1 MSTCWVA
8 PLTPGPPWGC
18 HRRVGTCHRTKD
30 TNISK
35 SITWSVFNPHS
46 KTCSRHCL
54 CRWIE
59 WTGEYLQT
67 FMSLQPG
74 LRSRSIIDNTNSSFY
89 ILVKGNRLF
98 SISLRVDTL
107 LWMVQRQDGCLPVW
121 WPILNCA
128 SCIHWLSGHSSM
140 WGSPTISL

>member
-1 MSTCWVA
+1 MLSRSAASRT
-8 PLTPGPPWGC
+8 PL
-18 HRRVGTCHRTKD
+18 RLS
-30 TNISK
+30 SK
-35 SITWSVFNPHS
+35 SWHLPQDKRHQHFQINHLIPVYNPLS
-46 KTCSRHCL
+46 KTRSRHCL

-121 WPILNCA
+121 WPILHCA
-128 SCIHWLSGHSSM
+128 SCILWLSGHSSM